1 MQNAKASVVYSV
13 LHHPRFVD
21 WSELNGPSEAIR
33 KRDEVAVA
41 ERTSNDM
48 QTNRDPIAI
57 LTDRY

>member
-1 MQNAKASVVYSV
+1 M
-13 LHHPRFVD
+13 LHHRRCVD
-21 WSELNGPSEAIR
+21 WSELKGLSEAIR

-57 LTDRY
+57 LIDRY